1 MPSEG
6 IPVELDYNIARRV
19 FNVEDFRTA
28 YNGVHKEKTHL
39 LPRLK
44 QSCRS
49 FSCRN
54 IVSYIL
60 PFYSILAS
68 FYTLRAFLHD
78 VIAGITMSILHVP
91 QGMAYGY
98 LAGLRPINGL
108 YTSFFPP
115 LVYFFFGTSRHISVG
130 TFSVV
135 ALLSAAPVDRL
146 AAKFADVNVTNS
158 STDYVVYDHRL
169 KVAIT
174 VTLLSGLF
182 QFLMGL
188 FRLGFLMVY
197 ISSPLLGGFTCASA
211 LHVIASQLNALF
223 GVKMKR
229 TVGPGILPLDFY
241 NFILVFKKTNVATV
255 TISVI
260 CITVLA
266 VFKFLIN
273 PKIEAKIH
281 FPFPV
286 EVVVLI
292 LATTISHFAQLNQR
306 FGVRIVGS
314 LPQGLPKPVLPD
326 LSLVPSIA
334 TDSVIVSFVALATTV
349 SLAKLYASKA
359 VYDVKYTLEMN
370 ALGLANIV
378 GSFFQCHAASGALA
392 RTSVSYCAGMKSQ
405 VASLISC
412 AVLVLVL
419 TVIGPSLESVPMCV
433 LSSIILV
440 SLTGILGQIMDVPK
454 LLRSSVIDAIVWIV
468 TFLATVFIDVPLGL
482 ITGLVFS
489 LVTVLCRTQLSTS
502 YELGHIKDTD
512 LYECRTRYATAER
525 IPGIVILRFGG
536 PLYYANSERFQNWV
550 TETVGVDANKV
561 YKELQ
566 SKTTVAAPTNPSQDK
581 CSCSSKCCYLSQT
594 LEVAVPEEEPSLR
607 TQLANPTSVRFIV
620 LDISS
625 WTFIDIVGAHT
636 LRDIIRSYKSID
648 VDLLFT
654 KYQPQVRTTLHNC
667 GLSSHELDKM
677 CFVTLHDAVLY
688 ARSHLA
694 APPPV

>member
-1 MPSEG
+1 
-6 IPVELDYNIARRV
+6 
-19 FNVEDFRTA
+19 
-28 YNGVHKEKTHL
+28 
-39 LPRLK
+39 
-44 QSCRS
+44 
-49 FSCRN
+49 
-54 IVSYIL
+54 
-60 PFYSILAS
+60 
-68 FYTLRAFLHD
+68 
-78 VIAGITMSILHVP
+78 MSILHVP

-98 LAGLRPINGL
+98 LAGLKPINGL

-135 ALLSAAPVDRL
+135 ALLSATPVDRL
-146 AAKFADVNVTNS
+146 AAAFADVNVTSN
-158 STDYVVYDHRL
+158 STDDVVYDHRL

-174 VTLLSGLF
+174 VTLLSGLI

-188 FRLGFLMVY
+188 LRLGFLMVY

-241 NFILVFKKTNVATV
+241 NFFLVFKNTNVATV

-266 VFKFLIN
+266 IFKFLIN
-273 PKIEAKIH
+273 PRIEAKIH

-326 LSLVPSIA
+326 LNLVPSIA
-334 TDSVIVSFVALATTV
+334 MDSVIVSFVALATTV

-359 VYDVKYTLEMN
+359 AYDVQYTLEMN

-412 AVLVLVL
+412 TVLLLVL

-440 SLTGILGQIMDVPK
+440 SLTGILGQIMEVPK
-454 LLRSSVIDAIVWIV
+454 LLRSSVIDAAIWIV

-502 YELGHIKDTD
+502 YELGHIKETD
-512 LYECRTRYATAER
+512 LYENRTLYTAAER
-525 IPGIVILRFGG
+525 LPGIVILRFGG

-566 SKTTVAAPTNPSQDK
+566 SKTTVAAPTSSSQDK

-594 LEVAVPEEEPSLR
+594 LEVTVPEEEQEPPLR
-607 TQLANPTSVRFIV
+607 TPLASPINVRFIV

-625 WTFIDIVGAHT
+625 WTFIDVVGAHT
-636 LRDIIRSYKSID
+636 LRDIIKSYKLID
-648 VDLLFT
+648 VDLLLT
-654 KYQPQVRTTLHNC
+654 KCQPQVRKTLHTC
-667 GLSSHELDKM
+667 GLSLRELDKM

-694 APPPV
+694 ALPPV

>member
-1 MPSEG
+1 
-6 IPVELDYNIARRV
+6 
-19 FNVEDFRTA
+19 
-28 YNGVHKEKTHL
+28 
-39 LPRLK
+39 
-44 QSCRS
+44 
-49 FSCRN
+49 
-54 IVSYIL
+54 
-60 PFYSILAS
+60 
-68 FYTLRAFLHD
+68 
-78 VIAGITMSILHVP
+78 
-91 QGMAYGY
+91 MAYGY

-146 AAKFADVNVTNS
+146 AATFADVNITSN
-158 STDYVVYDHRL
+158 STDNVVYDYRL

-174 VTLLSGLF
+174 VTLLSGLI

-188 FRLGFLMVY
+188 LRLGFLMVY

-241 NFILVFKKTNVATV
+241 NFILVFKETNVATI

-266 VFKFLIN
+266 IFKFLIN

-306 FGVRIVGS
+306 FGVRIVGP

-326 LSLVPSIA
+326 LNLVPSIA
-334 TDSVIVSFVALATTV
+334 VDSIIVSFVALATTV

-359 VYDVKYTLEMN
+359 VYDVKYTL
-370 ALGLANIV
+370 
-378 GSFFQCHAASGALA
+378 
-392 RTSVSYCAGMKSQ
+392 

-440 SLTGILGQIMDVPK
+440 SLTGILGQIMEVPK
-454 LLRSSVIDAIVWIV
+454 LLRSSVIDAVVWIV

-512 LYECRTRYATAER
+512 LYESRTLYTAAER
-525 IPGIVILRFGG
+525 LPGIVILRFGG

-550 TETVGVDANKV
+550 TETVGLDANKV

-566 SKTTVAAPTNPSQDK
+566 SKTAVPTPSDRSQDK
-581 CSCSSKCCYLSQT
+581 CSCSSKCCYRSQT
-594 LEVAVPEEEPSLR
+594 LEVAVPEEEPPLR
-607 TQLANPTSVRFIV
+607 PQLANAINIRFII

-625 WTFIDIVGAHT
+625 WTFIDVVGAHT
-636 LRDIIRSYKSID
+636 LHD
-648 VDLLFT
+648 VSFDT
-654 KYQPQVRTTLHNC
+654 V
-667 GLSSHELDKM
+667 
-677 CFVTLHDAVLY
+677 VLMKI
-688 ARSHLA
+688 
-694 APPPV
+694 

>member
-1 MPSEG
+1 
-6 IPVELDYNIARRV
+6 
-19 FNVEDFRTA
+19 
-28 YNGVHKEKTHL
+28 
-39 LPRLK
+39 LK

-146 AAKFADVNVTNS
+146 AATLADVNITSN
-158 STDYVVYDHRL
+158 STDNVVYDYRL

-174 VTLLSGLF
+174 VTLLSGLIQGLRNDKF
-182 QFLMGL
+182 GLCEDGLHWISLSLQFLMGL
-188 FRLGFLMVY
+188 LRLGFLMVY

-241 NFILVFKKTNVATV
+241 NFILVFKETNVATI

-266 VFKFLIN
+266 IFKFLIN

-306 FGVRIVGS
+306 FGVRIVGP

-326 LSLVPSIA
+326 LNLVPSIA
-334 TDSVIVSFVALATTV
+334 VDSIIVSFVALATTV

-359 VYDVKYTLEMN
+359 VYDVKYTLYSY
-370 ALGLANIV
+370 V
-378 GSFFQCHAASGALA
+378 SFLHL
-392 RTSVSYCAGMKSQ
+392 Q

-440 SLTGILGQIMDVPK
+440 SLTGILGQIMEVPK
-454 LLRSSVIDAIVWIV
+454 LLRSSVIDAAERLPGIVILRFGGPLYYANSERFQNWVTETVGLDANKVYKELQSKTAVPTPSDRSQDKCSCSSKCCYRSQTLEVAVVVWIV

-512 LYECRTRYATAER
+512 LYESRTLYTA
-525 IPGIVILRFGG
+525 
-536 PLYYANSERFQNWV
+536 
-550 TETVGVDANKV
+550 
-561 YKELQ
+561 
-566 SKTTVAAPTNPSQDK
+566 
-581 CSCSSKCCYLSQT
+581 
-594 LEVAVPEEEPSLR
+594 PEEEPPLR
-607 TQLANPTSVRFIV
+607 PQLANAINIRFII

-625 WTFIDIVGAHT
+625 WTFIDVVGAHT
-636 LRDIIRSYKSID
+636 L
-648 VDLLFT
+648 
-654 KYQPQVRTTLHNC
+654 
-667 GLSSHELDKM
+667 
-677 CFVTLHDAVLY
+677 HD
-688 ARSHLA
+688 
-694 APPPV
+694 